1 MNKAHKIA
9 YLQTCMNMRYIGDGD
24 LLEYG
29 KIYSHCI
36 IKFTTINRS
45 VLRNIEVLTTYSEEE
60 LTPMQILYSSYADM
74 LVKWEL
80 IG

>member
-1 MNKAHKIA
+1 MA

-29 KIYSHCI
+29 KIYSNCI
-36 IKFTTINRS
+36 IKFTTIHRS
-45 VLRNIEVLTTYSEEE
+45 VMCNIEVLVTYPEEG
-60 LTPMQILYSSYADM
+60 LIPMQILYSSYADM
-74 LVKWEL
+74 LVEWEL